1 MPERKRFFSIDVF
14 PKEHFQSTLVL
25 LSGTEPTGIK
35 QKLLQRRKWKWFKNQ
50 TNTTLQK
57 GGFLM
62 MTLSYHGYIVSIA
75 FLLHSVKGSQLL
87 ILAACFFCGGLPLRK
102 TRIQSALQI
111 LIVIAHLF
119 FRSFIMREISKCEF
133 SLCIS
138 WPFKGNTSVFSWK
151 SLQPWR
157 ICVFSKANT
166 DF

>member
-1 MPERKRFFSIDVF
+1 
-14 PKEHFQSTLVL
+14 
-25 LSGTEPTGIK
+25 
-35 QKLLQRRKWKWFKNQ
+35 
-50 TNTTLQK
+50 
-57 GGFLM
+57 M

-87 ILAACFFCGGLPLRK
+87 ILAACFFCGGLSLRK

-138 WPFKGNTSVFSWK
+138 
-151 SLQPWR
+151 
-157 ICVFSKANT
+157 
-166 DF
+166 